1 MDAIDIILFSDLFLG
16 PNCDINTTI
25 EKTCDS
31 DINTL
36 VQYFLPMAALYVI
49 SNYSFNKSSIID

>member
-1 MDAIDIILFSDLFLG
+1 MDVIDIILFSNLFLG
-16 PNCDINTTI
+16 PDCDINTTI

-36 VQYFLPMAALYVI
+36 VQYFLPMVALYFI
-49 SNYSFNKSSIID
+49 SNYSFYKSSNID